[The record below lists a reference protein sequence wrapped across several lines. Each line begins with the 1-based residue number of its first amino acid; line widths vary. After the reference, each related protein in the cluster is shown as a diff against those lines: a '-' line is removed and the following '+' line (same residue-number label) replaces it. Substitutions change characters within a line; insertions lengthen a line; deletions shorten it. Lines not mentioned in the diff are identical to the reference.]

1 MYAERRYFFFT
12 ANLLT
17 VYLAPLTVP
26 CFALITAQRNTVIY
40 PGKQVTELIKITT
53 GQDVLRP
60 GTE

>member
-1 MYAERRYFFFT
+1 MQRGHSFFT

-17 VYLAPLTVP
+17 VFLAPLMVP
-26 CFALITAQRNTVIY
+26 FFALITAQRNTVIY

>member
-1 MYAERRYFFFT
+1 MSTGKKCLF
-12 ANLLT
+12 LLIKMCRLFSLPAS
-17 VYLAPLTVP
+17 VIL
-26 CFALITAQRNTVIY
+26 CSLITAQRDSVIY